1 LYSPFGRIQ
10 ENPFLGKSG
19 VHANKEVSRST
30 RFFFARRSTA
40 KYGSGISEIAGSRLE
55 RKTRDA

>member
-1 LYSPFGRIQ
+1 LYSRFARIQ

-19 VHANKEVSRST
+19 VHAHKEISRST
-30 RFFFARRSTA
+30 RFFFARRTA
-40 KYGSGISEIAGSRLE
+40 EHRAGISEIAGSRLE